1 MVDFCKYRHVF
12 GIERQGVHR
21 YRLFNIAIVD
31 MVLTIIAAV
40 ALALPISHSENSALA
55 LPLHFIAVFFI
66 LLVIATLLHRL
77 FCVDTTIT
85 RFVFD

>member
-40 ALALPISHSENSALA
+40 ALALP
-55 LPLHFIAVFFI
+55 LHFIAVFFI

>member
-40 ALALPISHSENSALA
+40 VIALPIS
-55 LPLHFIAVFFI
+55 LPLHFIVVFFI